1 MKPIRL
7 EILCHAPPGFRK
19 TARLPEIAADIL
31 NNHPAWQALGL
42 LNTRVHMMDPH
53 VASSA
58 FAPTHIVILHSGER
72 VPVRAL
78 GDWVADEEDG
88 TTWTMN
94 MDVLAPWW
102 VCPKRNVRSVARVE
116 ELGR

>member
-42 LNTRVHMMDPH
+42 RSTSVR
-53 VASSA
+53 
-58 FAPTHIVILHSGER
+58 IV
-72 VPVRAL
+72 V
-78 GDWVADEEDG
+78 EDNRKRTG
-88 TTWTMN
+88 KKTT
-94 MDVLAPWW
+94 P
-102 VCPKRNVRSVARVE
+102 
-116 ELGR
+116 